1 MQNRDNDP
9 LPIVS
14 ISGRV
19 RAPGEYPL
27 EANMTIDDLIRA
39 GGGLEDAAY
48 GSTAELTRFEVTGDQ
63 ARQTE
68 VIELQLAANSSAAGA
83 QGETPVRPY
92 DVLLIKETPEW
103 RGQESITLK
112 GEVRFP
118 GTYPIRKGETLSS
131 VVARAGGLTD
141 EAFAQGSVFTREE
154 LKEQEKQQVATLTK
168 RLQADLA
175 VLALQGAQVLPA
187 RGTSAPDTSATLAA
201 GQSLLTQLQNATPTG
216 RLVIDLEKAM
226 TQHGSE
232 EDIQLRGGDILAI
245 PRAKQYVTVI
255 GEVQNA
261 TTHVYKT
268 GLSRNDYIDLS
279 GGTTQRADTDR
290 IYVVRANGSVV
301 SAQESPFWFKRSQ
314 STQLQPGDTVVVPL
328 DAERMRPLALWTA
341 VTTVVY
347 NLAVAVAAI
356 GSL

>member
-1 MQNRDNDP
+1 
-9 LPIVS
+9 V
-14 ISGRV
+14 
-19 RAPGEYPL
+19 
-27 EANMTIDDLIRA
+27 
-39 GGGLEDAAY
+39 
-48 GSTAELTRFEVTGDQ
+48 GDQ

-68 VIELQLAANSSAAGA
+68 VLELQLAGNSATASA
-83 QGETPVRPY
+83 QGTTPVRPY

-103 RGQESITLK
+103 RGQESITLR

-118 GTYPIRKGETLSS
+118 GAYPIRKGETLSS

-141 EAFAQGSVFTREE
+141 EAFARGSIFTREE
-154 LKEQEKQQVATLTK
+154 LKEQEKQQVAVLTK

-201 GQSLLTQLQNATPTG
+201 GQSLLAQLQSATPTG

-226 TQHGSE
+226 AQHGSE
-232 EDIQLRGGDILAI
+232 EDIQLRGGDVLAI

-268 GLSRNDYIDLS
+268 GLDRNDYIALS

-301 SAQESPFWFKRSQ
+301 ATQENPFWFKRGQ